1 MKFSQIES
9 GAVVREKPGVSK
21 VVTVNVVERRLAVLE
36 NEKQSP
42 SPDGM
47 RMRLGPEP
55 CCSQYH
61 SIPSCVLTMN
71 VLSILKRCEGDED

>member
-1 MKFSQIES
+1 
-9 GAVVREKPGVSK
+9 
-21 VVTVNVVERRLAVLE
+21 
-36 NEKQSP
+36 
-42 SPDGM
+42 M